1 MTMKRVS
8 MAIGAALLFV
18 FAAPAAWTQDD
29 VPERTPA
36 AVMSFHGAQWLE
48 RDTREE
54 EERPDLVLEVMDLQ
68 PGMTV
73 ADIGCGSGWYT
84 RRMAKEIGPDG
95 VAYGVDIQPEMLD
108 YLVQFAKIEGIE
120 NIEPVLGDV
129 ADPKLKPGSIDWM
142 ILADVY
148 HEFQEPKPMLAKM
161 RAALKPDGKICLLE
175 YRDEDDTAR
184 HIKPEHRMTA
194 RQVLAEW
201 NAAGFELIDY
211 RDFLPS
217 QHLFIFQRRP
227 DRD

>member
-1 MTMKRVS
+1 MTMKRLS
-8 MAIGAALLFV
+8 IAITAALLCLFST
-18 FAAPAAWTQDD
+18 PAAWTQDD

-36 AVMSFHGAQWLE
+36 PVMSFHGAQWLE

-54 EERPDLVLEVMDLQ
+54 EERPDLVLELMDLK
-68 PGMTV
+68 PGMMV

-84 RRMAKEIGPDG
+84 RKIAKEIGPDG
-95 VAYGVDIQPEMLD
+95 IAYGVDIQPEMLD
-108 YLVQFAKIEGIE
+108 YLVRFAKIAGIE
-120 NIEPVLGDV
+120 NIKPVLGDV
-129 ADPKLKPGSIDWM
+129 DDPNLEPNSIDWM

-148 HEFQEPKPMLAKM
+148 HEFQEPEPMLQKM
-161 RAALKPDGKICLLE
+161 MEALKPDGKICLLE

-217 QHLFIFQRRP
+217 QHVFIFQRRP